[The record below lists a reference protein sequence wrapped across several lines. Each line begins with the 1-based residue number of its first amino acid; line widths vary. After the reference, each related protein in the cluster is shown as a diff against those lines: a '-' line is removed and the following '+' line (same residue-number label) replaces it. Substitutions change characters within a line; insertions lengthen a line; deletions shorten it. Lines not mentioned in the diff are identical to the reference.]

1 MTGIIGGMR
10 RTRFWIILTILLA
23 AIVGGIY
30 YYKSRTK
37 PVHYHAGFRVYIDG
51 KFQDF
56 SGFKY
61 MRISP
66 CGKSENHRI
75 GDKQIEKAHLHDGNG
90 DVVHIHRKDPIW
102 QDLFTNLKFTIPT
115 SKNVVGY
122 INGKKV
128 NNILQQTIKSYDSV
142 NIVIGTPVSN
152 TDLRK
157 NMVSKKRMQEVE
169 TQSEYCATGG

>member
-1 MTGIIGGMR
+1 MTGIIGSMR
-10 RTRFWIILTILLA
+10 HTRFWTIIIVLLA
-23 AIVGGIY
+23 TIVGGIY
-30 YYKSRTK
+30 YYKSQTK

-51 KFQDF
+51 KLQDF

-75 GDKQIEKAHLHDGNG
+75 GDEQIEKAHLHDGNG

-115 SKNVVGY
+115 SKSVVGY

-128 NNILQQTIKSYDSV
+128 NDILQQSIKSYDSV

-152 TDLRK
+152 MDLRK
-157 NMVSKKRMQEVE
+157 NSVNKKRMQEVE
-169 TQSEYCATGG
+169 TQSEYCATGE